1 MAERPNAPSPSERS
15 MNHPALSS
23 LMLLAFTLGAAGP
36 AAAQTREKIPVEQD
50 LQREEQ
56 ADAFVEGRPPRPIG
70 ETRGLP
76 VQSDPSGVAG
86 FNGPPG
92 GIGDSVGSYGALPQ
106 GAAGADIR

>member
-1 MAERPNAPSPSERS
+1 MTR
-15 MNHPALSS
+15 PALSA
-23 LMLLAFTLGAAGP
+23 LLVLASVLGAAAP
-36 AAAQTREKIPVEQD
+36 VAAQHREKIPVEQD
-50 LQREEQ
+50 MQREE
-56 ADAFVEGRPPRPIG
+56 AVDAFVEGRPPRPLG
-70 ETRGLP
+70 ESRGLP